1 MMTRQPYSSALVAGR
16 AWLAGDSSS
25 AVSWPAALAKSLARP
40 IARMQSRRRTR
51 RAIEELMA
59 LDNRMLAD
67 IGISRGEIEYA
78 ASFGR
83 LPGRS
88 GDGRRQIGPRGRP
101 E

>member
-1 MMTRQPYSSALVAGR
+1 MMMRQPYSNALVTGR
-16 AWLAGDSSS
+16 AWLSSDSSS
-25 AVSWPAALAKSLARP
+25 AVSWPAALAKSFARP

-51 RAIEELMA
+51 RAIEELTA

-78 ASFGR
+78 ARFGR

-88 GDGRRQIGPRGRP
+88 GDSRRQIDLSGRH